1 MPKDN
6 PASPSR
12 QPENPEN
19 FPFAA
24 LRKAWHSHSA
34 MMRLIFVL
42 LVAAIAAIPTSRSFA
57 QAAGQPK
64 PAAQTAEKKPARP
77 SPQFLR
83 RGLQWLESTDAARRR
98 AAYRSFMQLDA
109 GAMPYYKKAL
119 DAAAKAHNKRL
130 ESLVAQRS
138 TNPYLDHD
146 EAARQLD
153 DERAR
158 ILPLIRTDYHKAPA
172 KIKMLR
178 TEMDGLGRLYD
189 KTMNLARNDTSRF
202 DAQLDGTVAAL
213 VEIAREL
220 ERFDPERDSASMTD
234 EELRTFVLEDNVDA
248 QPILKQRERLE
259 ASRKEAADLAAAR
272 RDNAAAGRWASPAMR
287 TFVGILNQQRAWLG
301 LSPLRL
307 EEHLSAAAKGHSKD
321 MATIGFFAHTSP
333 VKGKETS
340 GKRAR
345 LAGFT
350 GQWTGENIYLG
361 STEPAAAF
369 SAWFGSDGHRFIMF
383 ASGPNVIG
391 IGIHGRHWTLMTG
404 RL

>member
-1 MPKDN
+1 
-6 PASPSR
+6 
-12 QPENPEN
+12 
-19 FPFAA
+19 
-24 LRKAWHSHSA
+24 
-34 MMRLIFVL
+34 MMRPIFL
-42 LVAAIAAIPTSRSFA
+42 FLAAIAVVSTPGSAAQGTGQATAPDPPA
-57 QAAGQPK
+57 QAP
-64 PAAQTAEKKPARP
+64 EKKNPRP

-83 RGLQWLESTDAARRR
+83 RGLQWLESTDPARRR

-109 GAMPYYKKAL
+109 EAMPYYKKAL
-119 DAAAKAHNKRL
+119 EAAAKAHNKRL
-130 ESLVAQRS
+130 ESLVSQRS
-138 TNPYLDHD
+138 SNPYLDHD

-158 ILPLIRTDYHKAPA
+158 ILPLIRTDYHKDPA

-202 DAQLDGTVAAL
+202 DAQLDATVAAL

-234 EELRTFVLEDNVDA
+234 EELRAFILEDNVDA
-248 QPILKQRERLE
+248 QPILKQRERLA

-272 RDNAAAGRWASPAMR
+272 RDNDAAGRWASSSMR
-287 TFVGILNQQRAWLG
+287 TFVGILNRQRAWLG
-301 LSPLRL
+301 LAPLRL

-321 MATIGFFAHTSP
+321 MATIGFFSHTSP

-340 GKRAR
+340 DQRAR

-350 GQWTGENIYLG
+350 GRWTGENIYMG

-369 SAWFGSDGHRFIMF
+369 NAWFGSDGHRFIMF

-404 RL
+404 NL